1 MNNNVEKALAEL
13 DTTYNELVVIA
24 NEITDS
30 DVREIDEII
39 SYLNDNCD
47 SLSNEALRQS
57 MLKLSSLS
65 YSFCAKKEQ
74 STFKASLA
82 EIIRK
87 NAYSEEFN
95 QLSGAVAVKDNLAN
109 TKIAD
114 KLLVEELYSLV
125 SNLLKNKLD
134 ETHRVIDTLKMLL
147 MSRMNEA
154 KLQQYSD
161 SIS

>member
-1 MNNNVEKALAEL
+1 MNNNVDKALREL
-13 DTTYNELVVIA
+13 DITYNDLIVIA
-24 NEITDS
+24 NEIINNDI
-30 DVREIDEII
+30 REIDTII
-39 SYLNDNCD
+39 NYLKDNCD
-47 SLSNEALRQS
+47 SLSNEALRQA
-57 MLKLSSLS
+57 MLQLSSLS
-65 YSFCAKKEQ
+65 YSFCTRKEQ

-87 NAYSEEFN
+87 NSYSEEFN

-134 ETHRVIDTLKMLL
+134 ETHRIIDTLKMIL

>member
-24 NEITDS
+24 KEITDS

-39 SYLNDNCD
+39 KYLNDNCD
-47 SLSNEALRQS
+47 SLSNEALRQA
-57 MLKLSSLS
+57 MVKLSCLS

-87 NAYSEEFN
+87 NS
-95 QLSGAVAVKDNLAN
+95 
-109 TKIAD
+109 
-114 KLLVEELYSLV
+114 
-125 SNLLKNKLD
+125 
-134 ETHRVIDTLKMLL
+134 
-147 MSRMNEA
+147 
-154 KLQQYSD
+154 
-161 SIS
+161 